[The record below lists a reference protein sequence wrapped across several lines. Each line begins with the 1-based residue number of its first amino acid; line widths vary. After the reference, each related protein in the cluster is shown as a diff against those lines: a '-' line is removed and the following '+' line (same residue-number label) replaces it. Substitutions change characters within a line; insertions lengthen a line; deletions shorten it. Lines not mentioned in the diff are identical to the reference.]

1 MNDKLGKF
9 DEVYNKIRK
18 EQGIDTAKKPT
29 QPTQSKEKPKDTKK
43 PEQKQTTPPK
53 NK

>member
-1 MNDKLGKF
+1 MNAKLGKF
-9 DEVYNKIRK
+9 DETYNKICK
-18 EQGIDTAKKPT
+18 EQGIDTAKKQTP
-29 QPTQSKEKPKDTKK
+29 PPKEEPKDTKK